1 MDVRFKPATTHF
13 VVGPSGSGKTHHVLS
28 IIEKKDD
35 LIVNGKN
42 VKNIVF
48 CYSRWQNIYTSFQ
61 NKNIIHKWINK
72 LPTNQEF
79 INYVEEYED
88 QGGSIVIID
97 DFMAQMS
104 RDLVEI
110 VTVSSRHT
118 NTSTFILFQSLFPS
132 NRLAREISLNVK
144 YIHILKNPREN
155 AQIQFLARQISP
167 NEYKWIVDAYHE
179 ATKQPYS
186 CFIIDLMQETPDEIR
201 YRSNI
206 FAKNSPISVWMP
218 VSMNVRDY
226 LRHEKKM
233 Q

>member
-1 MDVRFKPATTHF
+1 M
-13 VVGPSGSGKTHHVLS
+13 
-28 IIEKKDD
+28 
-35 LIVNGKN
+35 
-42 VKNIVF
+42 KNIVF
-48 CYSRWQNIYTSFQ
+48 CYSRWQNIYTTFQ
-61 NKNIIHKWINK
+61 NKNIIQKWINK

-88 QGGSIVIID
+88 QGGSIVVID

-110 VTVSSRHT
+110 VTVTSRHT

-132 NRLAREISLNVK
+132 NRLARQISLNVK

-167 NEYKWIVDAYHE
+167 NDYKWIVDAYHE
-179 ATKQPYS
+179 ATKHPYS

-201 YRSNI
+201 YKSNI
-206 FAKNSPISVWMP
+206 FAINSPICVWMP
-218 VSMNVRDY
+218 VSMNVRNY
-226 LRHEKKM
+226 LR